1 MGNHA
6 QSKSLSRLGQIGRS
20 LLKRF
25 MYSQLMIFS
34 GIKIAIGKENPLIKF
49 TVEKDPPSI
58 YWVYRIKASK
68 LDELEKTLGLPK
80 AFSLCPIQCLVTDES
95 FYLMTMNAYRV
106 SGLANGLRAE
116 WSVFVRDA
124 KNAPRYL
131 IVDARSSQRSVDPI
145 DIITKASTVIHER
158 RGETIFTQIGEGDNV
173 FRSTITLSGLEAP
186 VVTSREWVSANDYI
200 YWGNGIC
207 DRTFYDTGLSNA
219 KHNRIDKNQIEV
231 RDESFWSQFVEPDP
245 IHVLM
250 YQQSIEFV
258 ISPWENIDR
267 LRKEQ
272 A

>member
-1 MGNHA
+1 M
-6 QSKSLSRLGQIGRS
+6 QSKPLSKFGQIGRS

-34 GIKIAIGKENPLIKF
+34 GIKIAIGKEHPLVKF
-49 TVEKDPPSI
+49 TVENDPPSI
-58 YWVYRIKASK
+58 YWVYRIKTSK
-68 LDELEKTLGLPK
+68 LDELEKKLGLPNQ
-80 AFSLCPIQCLVTDES
+80 FSLCPIQCLDTDEPS
-95 FYLMTMNAYRV
+95 YLMTVNAYRV

-131 IVDARSSQRSVDPI
+131 IVDARSSKRSIDPI
-145 DIITKASTVIHER
+145 GIITQASTVIHER
-158 RGETIFTQIGEGDNV
+158 RGETIFTQIGEGGNA
-173 FRSTITLSGLEAP
+173 FRSTITLSGLETP
-186 VVTSREWVSANDYI
+186 VVTSREWVSANDTI

-219 KHNRIDKNQIEV
+219 KQNRIDKNQLEV

-245 IHVLM
+245 VHVLM
-250 YQQSIEFV
+250 YQNSIEFV

-267 LRKEQ
+267 LHKEQ